1 MKQFYTL
8 LFTIV
13 TTSIFGQ
20 IPANYYDSA
29 NGLSGFAL
37 KTELRNITANGHTAR
52 TYDQLYDGS
61 GITGSQGYIDTH
73 SDVATSSGNQYEND
87 GSILDFYSE
96 NPSGADAY
104 NFTHGNNQCGNQSAE
119 GDCYNREHLVPQSS
133 FGSAPPM
140 QSDIHH
146 VIPTDG
152 RVNNFRG
159 SLPFGEANNDDWVS
173 LNGSIRGSSAMVG
186 YSGSVFEPIDEFKG
200 DIARALLYFATRY
213 ENTVDGYTSFD
224 MFNGTNDQVFY
235 DWAIDV
241 LLDWHYNVD
250 PVDQRERDRN
260 NAAYNFQGNANP
272 FVDHP
277 EYANMIWNPTP
288 DTEDPT
294 DPTNLVA
301 SNPTDNSMDLN
312 WTASTDNIG
321 VIGYDIYVDGGL
333 NASTANTSYTFSGL
347 TANTNY
353 CFTIKA
359 KDAAG
364 NESGFS
370 NQDCEM
376 TTNNGSS
383 GGLDELFFSEYI
395 EGSGNNKVLE
405 IANFSGVTVN
415 LSTYTM
421 KLSSNGN
428 ANWTATYSFPNGAEI
443 ANGDVYVVAQGSST
457 LCNSEEDAQNNAITA
472 FNGNDAIGLFKND
485 VLIDILGTL
494 GDNSVYAEN
503 VTLIRKPTVAGPNTI
518 YTPSEWTIFPQ
529 DNCDDLGQH
538 TLITLSIEDVTSANF
553 KFYPNPVSTSK
564 LNFTINKSTRIQ
576 IYDILGKLI
585 ITKTVKP
592 SKNWLDI
599 SNLNKGIYLVKMTVN
614 KQTTIK
620 KLIRN

>member
-1 MKQFYTL
+1 M
-8 LFTIV
+8 
-13 TTSIFGQ
+13 
-20 IPANYYDSA
+20 
-29 NGLSGFAL
+29 
-37 KTELRNITANGHTAR
+37 
-52 TYDQLYDGS
+52 
-61 GITGSQGYIDTH
+61 
-73 SDVATSSGNQYEND
+73 
-87 GSILDFYSE
+87 
-96 NPSGADAY
+96 
-104 NFTHGNNQCGNQSAE
+104 
-119 GDCYNREHLVPQSS
+119 PQSS
-133 FGSAPPM
+133 FGSAFPM

-159 SLPFGEANNDDWVS
+159 SLPFGEANNDNRVS
-173 LNGSIRGSSAMVG
+173 LNGSIRGSSDMVG
-186 YSGSVFEPIDEFKG
+186 YSGKVFEPIDEFKG

-213 ENTVDGYTSFD
+213 ENTVDGYTSVD

-333 NASTANTSYTFSGL
+333 NASTANTSYTVSGL

-370 NQDCEM
+370 NKDCEM
-376 TTNNGSS
+376 TTNNG
-383 GGLDELFFSEYI
+383 
-395 EGSGNNKVLE
+395 
-405 IANFSGVTVN
+405 
-415 LSTYTM
+415 
-421 KLSSNGN
+421 
-428 ANWTATYSFPNGAEI
+428 
-443 ANGDVYVVAQGSST
+443 
-457 LCNSEEDAQNNAITA
+457 
-472 FNGNDAIGLFKND
+472 
-485 VLIDILGTL
+485 
-494 GDNSVYAEN
+494 
-503 VTLIRKPTVAGPNTI
+503 
-518 YTPSEWTIFPQ
+518 
-529 DNCDDLGQH
+529 
-538 TLITLSIEDVTSANF
+538 
-553 KFYPNPVSTSK
+553 
-564 LNFTINKSTRIQ
+564 
-576 IYDILGKLI
+576 
-585 ITKTVKP
+585 
-592 SKNWLDI
+592 
-599 SNLNKGIYLVKMTVN
+599 
-614 KQTTIK
+614 
-620 KLIRN
+620 